1 MALAIKQIE
10 SQLAKRKKQ
19 KSSFFKFPTLGT
31 SNSSAAYVMDQN
43 AIAILQ
49 QLQQQVHDLTRSNAA
64 LTAEAQLR
72 RADEERRRADEE
84 RT

>member
-1 MALAIKQIE
+1 
-10 SQLAKRKKQ
+10 
-19 KSSFFKFPTLGT
+19 
-31 SNSSAAYVMDQN
+31 MDQN